1 VPSACPS
8 LPAIPSGAIET
19 GASLID
25 VDADGSLDTVRSYTA
40 SSSPGAGDWHLRVE
54 LAGGGGDDLTL
65 PFDPAPAGVEVL
77 GGAYIGSTVDPG
89 PEGTRPAI
97 FTTVGAGASATIIGL
112 YRLVG
117 CDLQSMGEEF
127 PVGGGVMHT
136 EHLRCEGVAGT
147 SLLVYITTQYDDVAD
162 QHEITNAAYSRVD
175 NTLVL
180 QMSSIRIEPTLP
192 TFDLIEN
199 CGNVSL

>member
-1 VPSACPS
+1 M
-8 LPAIPSGAIET
+8 
-19 GASLID
+19 ID
-25 VDADGSLDTVRSYTA
+25 VDADGALDTVRSYTA
-40 SSSPGAGDWHLRVE
+40 SGSPGAGDWHLRVE

-77 GGAYIGSTVDPG
+77 GGAYVGSSVDPG

-97 FTTVGAGASATIIGL
+97 FATVGAGASATIIGL

-117 CDLQSMGEEF
+117 CDLQPMAGGEF

-147 SLLVYITTQYDDVAD
+147 SLLVYITTQYDDVAM
-162 QHEITNAAYSRVD
+162 QHEITQAAHTRDGNS
-175 NTLVL
+175 LVL
-180 QMSSIRIEPTLP
+180 YASSIALEPTLP